1 MSSDVGTVTLSVSD
15 DETIA
20 TVLLDR
26 APRLNALTPA
36 LLTEL
41 DTVIDEIATSR
52 ARVTVVRT
60 AGSRAF
66 SVGADIAAFSALAP
80 TDMWRHWTPVG
91 HRVFARLAA
100 LPQPTVAVVD
110 GAALGGGLE
119 LALACDFRVTA
130 PEATLGL
137 PETGLGLVPGWGGTE
152 RLTQLVGPARAKEII
167 LTRRTIDAPTALA
180 WGLVTRVST
189 GALEEEVDRVVADL
203 LSSAPI
209 AQQAAKQLIDAAAV
223 GAPSSV
229 LEAIAC
235 GFVAT
240 TADFAEGV
248 DAFLGKRSP
257 NFGGR

>member
-1 MSSDVGTVTLSVSD
+1 MSSEVGSATLSVSD
-15 DETIA
+15 DGTIA

-66 SVGADIAAFSALAP
+66 SVGADIAAFSALTP

-91 HRVFARLAA
+91 HRVFAR
-100 LPQPTVAVVD
+100 
-110 GAALGGGLE
+110 LGGGLE